1 MLKTEVPPQQ
11 EQPEECDGK
20 EYEPFHLRERIEEM
34 ILYAWEPVTQFPRKD
49 RALADKLKELM
60 TDLYEL
66 SIQIDNRHMRKTTMQ
81 EHKSW
86 PDLCESLL
94 DKLEEAGEDTTTE
107 RAEFGVLMVDCCMR
121 GCGADLR
128 PKSEQMGGE
137 LK

>member
-1 MLKTEVPPQQ
+1 
-11 EQPEECDGK
+11 
-20 EYEPFHLRERIEEM
+20 
-34 ILYAWEPVTQFPRKD
+34 
-49 RALADKLKELM
+49 
-60 TDLYEL
+60 
-66 SIQIDNRHMRKTTMQ
+66 MQ

-86 PDLCESLL
+86 PDLCERLL
-94 DKLEEAGEDTTTE
+94 DKLEEAGGDTTTE

>member
-1 MLKTEVPPQQ
+1 
-11 EQPEECDGK
+11 
-20 EYEPFHLRERIEEM
+20 
-34 ILYAWEPVTQFPRKD
+34 
-49 RALADKLKELM
+49 
-60 TDLYEL
+60 
-66 SIQIDNRHMRKTTMQ
+66 MQ
-81 EHKSW
+81 KHKSW

-107 RAEFGVLMVDCCMR
+107 RTEFGVLMVDCCMR